1 MLRASFQFSLPV
13 SAVLA
18 ALCPGGG
25 GGEGDP
31 AAILGKVQ
39 RLRECFERGDTHSDV
54 ENYVES
60 SVRWGKLFPQSGP
73 SVGPAPS
80 WLPTELP
87 KETAE
92 AAESYLRSVHNVP
105 YSLEA
110 WNAAVVAGTT
120 LLRRCQGWKHAVGAL
135 RFAWRARGED
145 HFSGLFD
152 HHLDDH
158 MPEDLLASRPPGK
171 GCYLVSPWRAP
182 FPAVTPRC
190 AQSWPLS
197 SFRS

>member
-1 MLRASFQFSLPV
+1 MPGAPCPTRPPLRRPLSTLLKGARPASGCSRLRCPLALPGSRGFQLCASLLPSCRPEVIASSRLPFIGGPGQSHPRTARGAAWHAARQAGPLFGLDTGVTMLRASFQFSLPV

-80 WLPTELP
+80 WLPTELR
-87 KETAE
+87 
-92 AAESYLRSVHNVP
+92 RS
-105 YSLEA
+105 
-110 WNAAVVAGTT
+110 
-120 LLRRCQGWKHAVGAL
+120 RREL
-135 RFAWRARGED
+135 P
-145 HFSGLFD
+145 S
-152 HHLDDH
+152 
-158 MPEDLLASRPPGK
+158 
-171 GCYLVSPWRAP
+171 
-182 FPAVTPRC
+182 
-190 AQSWPLS
+190 
-197 SFRS
+197 